1 MRESNRGG
9 GAVGEKPRQGHGAL
23 RILGRILLTAAVF
36 IAITCA
42 GAYATLWVICR
53 GPSPAAS
60 DLFVS
65 TILETGQM
73 KFLASWFFTPEEILD
88 ITGRNAM
95 APSQETVDAGLIA
108 PLQEVGGGSEGIDPD
123 AVTLE
128 EISGRSFYAKMLTV
142 NDPSRVRLATIY
154 PWSDVNRSKRGQTLE
169 QLVSAGDYLAGVNG
183 GEYESDGNWGG
194 RPKGVVVCGGDL
206 QFNSPKRG
214 DVLVGLSEDNILLI
228 QDVGEMTAGEVQAL
242 VERERVRDAVSFKD
256 IDDGNDNH
264 FTKLIVNG
272 KAREI
277 TGTGSGAN
285 PRTVIGQRADGAI
298 LLLVTDG
305 RGAAGHLGA
314 TAQDLISIMLEHGA
328 VNAANLDGGSS
339 SAMYY
344 NGAYEMT
351 SVTLYYST
359 SSWRLPTAFVVERRV
374 GA

>member
-1 MRESNRGG
+1 MMQETER
-9 GAVGEKPRQGHGAL
+9 VGSEDLREKPKRGHGAL
-23 RILGRILLTAAVF
+23 RILGRVLLTVAVF
-36 IAITCA
+36 AVITFA
-42 GAYATLWVICR
+42 GAYATLWTICR

-73 KFLASWFFTPEEILD
+73 KFLASWFFTPEEILN

-95 APSQETVDAGLIA
+95 TPSQETVDTGLIA
-108 PLQEVGGGSEGIDPD
+108 PVQEEGGGEEGFDPD

-128 EISGRSFYAKMLTV
+128 EISGRSFYAKLLIV

-154 PWSDVNRSKRGQTLE
+154 PWSNTERSKRGKTLE
-169 QLVSAGDYLAGVNG
+169 QLVSGGDYLAGVNG

-194 RPKGVVVCGGDL
+194 RPKGVVVCGGEV

-214 DVLVGLSEDNILLI
+214 DVLVGLSQDDILLI
-228 QDVGEMTAGEVQAL
+228 QDVGGMSAGEVESL
-242 VERERVRDAVSFKD
+242 VERERIRDAVSFKD
-256 IDDGNDNH
+256 IDDGDDNH

-305 RGAAGHLGA
+305 RGAAG
-314 TAQDLISIMLEHGA
+314 
-328 VNAANLDGGSS
+328 V
-339 SAMYY
+339 
-344 NGAYEMT
+344 
-351 SVTLYYST
+351 ST
-359 SSWRLPTAFVVERRV
+359 V
-374 GA
+374 